1 MRKFFLLIFLIFLP
15 ACGYHLA
22 GTGTTLPPY
31 IKKIYIPPINNMTP
45 RAEVQSFFTAA
56 IREEMIKRGK
66 KVVDREAEADAEL
79 IGTITAFRMVPVGIT
94 TSGEGRRFS
103 IIIAGKFY
111 LKDLRTQRIIF
122 QSSSYTYRAEYQAE
136 GTKGVNFLSLQ
147 ADAIDRI
154 AREFARSMVSTILEG
169 F

>member
-1 MRKFFLLIFLIFLP
+1 MRKLIPLLVMAFLSS
-15 ACGYHLA
+15 CGYHLA

-31 IKKIYIPPINNMTP
+31 VKKLYIPPINNMTP
-45 RAEVQSFFTAA
+45 RAEIQSFFTSA

-66 KVVDREAEADAEL
+66 KVVDSEEEADAEL
-79 IGTITAFRMVPVGIT
+79 IGTITSFRMLPVGIT
-94 TSGEGRRFS
+94 TGGEGRRFS
-103 IIIAGKFY
+103 IIITGKFY

-122 QSSSYTYRAEYQAE
+122 QSSAYTYRTEYQAE
-136 GTKGVNFLSLQ
+136 GNRGINFLSLQ
-147 ADAIDRI
+147 SDAIDRI